1 MGLTGKLLT
10 LSTKALLTYRV
21 LSNCLGRPMA
31 VEDGDCDCEIPLDLD
46 DEELQS
52 YCKNPES
59 FLGDQN
65 TSRLTGFIVFTKLC
79 KVSGQIARSMTSL
92 MLQRKD
98 KNLGKAR
105 KLRKLVTELEN
116 ELSEWLQR
124 VPDVIKFSVNDC
136 DQASPHLTMCV
147 ISYSIHAG
155 CIINLHR

>member
-1 MGLTGKLLT
+1 
-10 LSTKALLTYRV
+10 
-21 LSNCLGRPMA
+21 MA

-46 DEELQS
+46 DEVLES
-52 YCKNPES
+52 YCKTSES
-59 FLGDQN
+59 FLDDRK
-65 TSRLTGFIVFTKLC
+65 TSRLTGFLVFTKLC

-98 KNLGKAR
+98 MNLVKVR
-105 KLRKLVTELEN
+105 KLRKLVTELES
-116 ELSEWLQR
+116 ELSGWLQH

>member
-1 MGLTGKLLT
+1 
-10 LSTKALLTYRV
+10 
-21 LSNCLGRPMA
+21 MA

-46 DEELQS
+46 DEELES
-52 YCKNPES
+52 YCKSSEF
-59 FLGDQN
+59 FLDDQK
-65 TSRLTGFIVFTKLC
+65 TSRLTGFIVFSKLC

-105 KLRKLVTELEN
+105 KLRNLVTELEN
-116 ELSEWLQR
+116 ELSGWLQR
-124 VPDVIKFSVNDC
+124 VPDVIKFSINDC